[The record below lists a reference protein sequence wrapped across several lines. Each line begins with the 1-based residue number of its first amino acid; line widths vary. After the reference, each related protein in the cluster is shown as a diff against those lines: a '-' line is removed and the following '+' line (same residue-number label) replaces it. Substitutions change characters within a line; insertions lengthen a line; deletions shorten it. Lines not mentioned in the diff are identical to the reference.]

1 MPYVCLVCGNETVK
15 LLYHYGSDG
24 NICNSCRIFFR
35 RSVSQNLKRICK
47 TELFNCPIAT
57 NARVGCK
64 LCRFNKCIQV
74 GMKPEQVDK
83 TKKAI
88 IAYFAEEEKNSG
100 KNEALTS
107 PTDSPFVNIE
117 EEKVIDVDFMIDN
130 QVITQPL
137 FVDPKRNQSAIVEGG
152 GLLIKNPKLFHMS
165 INNQLNPED
174 VQIFSGVVTSWRKLL
189 LKIYEDGMSYNFVQ
203 QEMDKIHDQTLDV
216 QSLTYDPALDC
227 TLVDLAVDNI
237 LSAVVK
243 DIFDLDPSVQTNFKT
258 LYQCYYIFYSSA
270 KEGTTMRQSLAT
282 FGFNVESYPFS
293 AIMPVHIHD
302 MKIVDFM
309 KSDMFKSPWAESLEV
324 EEFFVKTCQ
333 TLKTFLADPVIN
345 LLYQNLVFFNSIVEC
360 ENFLNFLPGKLKMI
374 LYKEMLKKSQDS
386 NLANHRFTQ
395 LISTINDVEECA
407 RILERASLIKETHID
422 LQDIDVSPLE

>member
-1 MPYVCLVCGNETVK
+1 MKSHPFYL
-15 LLYHYGSDG
+15 
-24 NICNSCRIFFR
+24 FR

-47 TELFNCPIAT
+47 TGLLNCPIAT
-57 NARVGCK
+57 NVRVNCK

-88 IAYFAEEEKNSG
+88 IAYFAEQEKNSG
-100 KNEALTS
+100 KNEALPS

-117 EEKVIDVDFMIDN
+117 VEKVNDVDFIIDN
-130 QVITQPL
+130 QVITQSI
-137 FVDPKRNQSAIVEGG
+137 FVDPKRNQSAIVKGG
-152 GLLIKNPKLFHMS
+152 GLLIKNLKLFHMS
-165 INNQLNPED
+165 INNQLDPED

-189 LKIYEDGMSYNFVQ
+189 LKIYEDGMSYNSVQ
-203 QEMDKIHDQTLDV
+203 QEMDKFHDQTLDV
-216 QSLTYDPALDC
+216 QSLTYYPALDC

-237 LSAVVK
+237 LSAALK
-243 DIFDLDPSVQTNFKT
+243 DIFDLDPSVQTNFKS

-309 KSDMFKSPWAESLEV
+309 KSDMFKSPWADSLEV

-345 LLYQNLVFFNSIVEC
+345 LLFQNLVFFNSIVEC
-360 ENFLNFLPGKLKMI
+360 ESFLNFLPGKIFLSK
-374 LYKEMLKKSQDS
+374 LYFLCFKTEYL
-386 NLANHRFTQ
+386 NHHRNCIF
-395 LISTINDVEECA
+395 I
-407 RILERASLIKETHID
+407 
-422 LQDIDVSPLE
+422 